1 MIEVVIHLCC
11 PMSRLTLCFIKR
23 QISLLNH
30 CSLGFSAW
38 VRRSEVVN
46 RPCTHVLIQSLS
58 ISTPSIGRK
67 LLARKIKLGPSAF
80 FQLFAASSPIVSQG
94 LFLGHMFCWKST
106 KMINR
111 IYTINHTF
119 FFFFTFIMITV
130 FPVSRIPTPN
140 LTKAV
145 FVGGCLTQVPAEL
158 NDHRTKVEGRA
169 AACSKE
175 RGERILSGKGKKRL
189 PMSRLIK

>member
-1 MIEVVIHLCC
+1 MAPALLTCQLLILLLPIEGTKGLHLQSPLRLDPVIFQLKSGLSQHFTSFQEILEIDKEIDTLGPYFWNFYFDSCVRQLEFTNYFVPNLHMIEVVIHLCC

-94 LFLGHMFCWKST
+94 LFLGHMFC
-106 KMINR
+106 
-111 IYTINHTF
+111 
-119 FFFFTFIMITV
+119 
-130 FPVSRIPTPN
+130 
-140 LTKAV
+140 
-145 FVGGCLTQVPAEL
+145 
-158 NDHRTKVEGRA
+158 
-169 AACSKE
+169 
-175 RGERILSGKGKKRL
+175 
-189 PMSRLIK
+189 

>member
-1 MIEVVIHLCC
+1 MAPALLTCQLLILLLPIEGTKGLHLQSPLRFDPVIFQLKSGLSQHFTSFQQILEIDKETDTSGPYFWNFYFDSCVRQLEFTNYFVPNLHMIEVVIHVCC
-11 PMSRLTLCFIKR
+11 PMSRLTLCFTKR

-94 LFLGHMFCWKST
+94 LFLGHMFC
-106 KMINR
+106 
-111 IYTINHTF
+111 
-119 FFFFTFIMITV
+119 
-130 FPVSRIPTPN
+130 
-140 LTKAV
+140 
-145 FVGGCLTQVPAEL
+145 
-158 NDHRTKVEGRA
+158 
-169 AACSKE
+169 
-175 RGERILSGKGKKRL
+175 
-189 PMSRLIK
+189 